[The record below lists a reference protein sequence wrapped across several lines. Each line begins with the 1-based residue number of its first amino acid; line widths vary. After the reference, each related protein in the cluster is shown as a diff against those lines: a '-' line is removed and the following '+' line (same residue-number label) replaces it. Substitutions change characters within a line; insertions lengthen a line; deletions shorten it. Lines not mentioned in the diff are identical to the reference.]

1 MEVCCGRVYNNF
13 MEFLKYLAAPFIVIY
28 GLLAMLAGPQQWR
41 KGNITPLSANAM
53 LASGVIL
60 LIAGYLV
67 WVASSWALWA
77 LAIGLIGM
85 HVVTIANGIH
95 IQGKITWSHHIG
107 RFVFSLALLAF
118 AYLGT
123 R

>member
-1 MEVCCGRVYNNF
+1 
-13 MEFLKYLAAPFIVIY
+13 MEFLKYVAAPFIVIY

-41 KGNITPLSANAM
+41 KGNITSLSANAM

-60 LIAGYLV
+60 VIAGYLV
-67 WVASSWALWA
+67 WVASSWAL
-77 LAIGLIGM
+77 LAVGIGLIGM
-85 HVVTIANGIH
+85 HVVTISNGQH

-107 RFVFSLALLAF
+107 RLILSLALF
-118 AYLGT
+118 ALSYMGT